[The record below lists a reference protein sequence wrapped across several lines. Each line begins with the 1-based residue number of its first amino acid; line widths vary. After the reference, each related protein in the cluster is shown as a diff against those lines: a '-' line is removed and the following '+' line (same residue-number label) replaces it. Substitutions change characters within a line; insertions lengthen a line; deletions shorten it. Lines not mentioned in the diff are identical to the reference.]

1 MAEIAY
7 LELATIYDYEK
18 ILCLKNDELR
28 TIDDIA
34 DEILVKV
41 KKFLETEG

>member
-1 MAEIAY
+1 MN
-7 LELATIYDYEK
+7 YEK